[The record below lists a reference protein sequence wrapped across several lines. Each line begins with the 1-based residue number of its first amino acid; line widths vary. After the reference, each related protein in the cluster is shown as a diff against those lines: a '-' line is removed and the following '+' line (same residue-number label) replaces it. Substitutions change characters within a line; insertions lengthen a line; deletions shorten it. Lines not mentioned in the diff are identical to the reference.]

1 MSKENDDDSVDII
14 EDNYTE
20 DVEDV
25 VQETSSLDEVKKG
38 HIPNA
43 SRFVSQREI
52 ISLSVK
58 QILMRLEYDL
68 I

>member
-1 MSKENDDDSVDII
+1 MSKENDDDAVDII

-43 SRFVSQREI
+43 S
-52 ISLSVK
+52 
-58 QILMRLEYDL
+58 
-68 I
+68 

>member
-25 VQETSSLDEVKKG
+25 VQEKSS
-38 HIPNA
+38 
-43 SRFVSQREI
+43 
-52 ISLSVK
+52 
-58 QILMRLEYDL
+58 
-68 I
+68 